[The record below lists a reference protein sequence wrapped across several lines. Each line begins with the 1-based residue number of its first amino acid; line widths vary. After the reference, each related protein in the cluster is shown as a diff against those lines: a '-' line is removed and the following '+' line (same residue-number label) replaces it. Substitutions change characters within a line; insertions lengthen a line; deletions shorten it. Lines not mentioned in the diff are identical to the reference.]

1 MFNKFLIVMMISAL
15 SLYGCGGGSG
25 TTTVTDTPTD
35 TSLVFSIFA
44 PEYLGGNYSISYSLA
59 GSDTNGD
66 SYSATQSVQSGNPSM
81 VFVGKKAVKVIDV
94 STSIT
99 NTSTNALIEITDNKY
114 FIHEEHT
121 NIIKYYGYYH
131 DYNASYTYLVIPK
144 SDTSINVI
152 PLTATIGD
160 FGIVGEYINSGGSYF
175 TQSWKLTDGFNGK
188 AKLIV
193 TTVPSDTSSNL
204 YPTTIE
210 KLLIS
215 QDGTVSGFELIV
227 TYHQS
232 GNTITLT
239 SL

>member
-1 MFNKFLIVMMISAL
+1 MTISAL
-15 SLYGCGGGSG
+15 SLFGCGGGNGGG
-25 TTTVTDTPTD
+25 TTTTDTDTPTDTPTD

-44 PEYLGGNYSISYSLA
+44 PEYFDGSYSASYSLA

-66 SYSATQSVQSGNPSM
+66 SYTATQNVESGTVTMYP
-81 VFVGKKAVKVIDV
+81 KPVKEIIVD
-94 STSIT
+94 TSIT
-99 NTSTNALIEITDNKY
+99 NTDTNAPIKILDKKY
-114 FIHEEHT
+114 FTYEANNTDIRYFASE
-121 NIIKYYGYYH
+121 NSFDGYITTAIAIS
-131 DYNASYTYLVIPK
+131 NEI
-144 SDTSINVI
+144 I

-160 FGIVGEYINSGGSYF
+160 LGKVGDYIRNDGSSF

-193 TTVPSDTSSNL
+193 TTTSNIVSDL

-215 QDGTVSGFELIV
+215 QDGTISGFELII